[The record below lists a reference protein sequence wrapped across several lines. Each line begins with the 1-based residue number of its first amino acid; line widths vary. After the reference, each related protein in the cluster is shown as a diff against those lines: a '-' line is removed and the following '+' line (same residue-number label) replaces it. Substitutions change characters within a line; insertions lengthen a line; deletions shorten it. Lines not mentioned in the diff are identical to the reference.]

1 MGPGDVHTELP
12 PDSMLS
18 HYRVLSRLGAG
29 GMGEV
34 YLAMD
39 TILGRKVALKI
50 LPSDFS
56 SDEERLKRFLKEARA
71 ASALSHPNIAHI
83 YEIGEAGGLH
93 FISMEF
99 VEGRTLSAEL
109 AAGPLDTA
117 KLVEVALQLADA
129 LAEAHKRGIVHRDI
143 KPANVLLDVSGRPK
157 LLDFGVAKVL
167 QSNEPGQATTQFGT
181 EPGAVLGTL
190 GYMSPE
196 QVRGLNVDQ
205 RSDIFSFGAL
215 LYEMATAR
223 PAFARPTTAE
233 TIDHILLRQP
243 EAVARFNYN
252 VPPELDRIVRK
263 CLEKDREQRYQTA
276 QDVAID
282 LRGLQRDVQSPQS
295 GHLDVSMPSV
305 VVLPFEDLSPAKDNE
320 YFSDGLTDEIITD
333 LSQIKQ
339 LRVISR
345 TSAMALKGTARNVKT
360 IARELD
366 VKYVLQ
372 GSVRKAGNN
381 LRVTAQLIDAI
392 GDSVLWG
399 TKVNG
404 TLDEVF
410 DIQEEVSRCVV
421 RALDVRL
428 TPEQKEGL
436 AERPIRDARAYESYL
451 RARYAI
457 WAWTQEGFTVAERE
471 LRKSLELQGRNE
483 LLYATLGWIHV
494 MRLEAGLEDEDSLRK
509 AEECAGEVLKLSPG
523 SAYASGL
530 RGVIEYKRG
539 NTQAAVAHLKR
550 ANELKPNTPD
560 VLVTLAYCYCLAGRQ
575 ASARPLLD
583 NLLQVDPLTAMNYA
597 VRGFLE
603 YLDGG
608 LDRAV
613 DDYRKAF
620 ELGRGGPAFSL
631 YYAWA
636 LAHDGQKDE
645 AIKVIELLRTEGGET
660 LFARLG
666 EILHLAME
674 GDRDGV
680 LAALTPEVQR
690 AAGAV
695 EGFSRL
701 LADCC
706 GLVGARA
713 EAIKWLEN
721 DVRLGF
727 FNYPFLASTPLAST
741 LGDDPQFRTILEQMK
756 FLWTHFD
763 G

>member
-1 MGPGDVHTELP
+1 MQEQLQ

-34 YLAMD
+34 YLATD
-39 TILGRKVALKI
+39 TVLGRKVALKI
-50 LPSDFS
+50 LPPEFS
-56 SDEERLKRFLKEARA
+56 SDEDRLKRFLKEARA

-83 YEIGEAGGLH
+83 YEIGEASGLH
-93 FISMEF
+93 FISMEY

-117 KLVEVALQLADA
+117 RLVEVALQLVDA
-129 LAEAHKRGIVHRDI
+129 LAEAHKMGIVHRDI
-143 KPANVLLDVSGRPK
+143 KPANVLLTVSGRPK
-157 LLDFGVAKVL
+157 LLDFGVAKAMP
-167 QSNEPGQATTQFGT
+167 SGDAGQATTQTGT
-181 EPGAVLGTL
+181 APGAVLGTL
-190 GYMSPE
+190 AYMSPE
-196 QVRGLNVDQ
+196 QVRGLQVDE
-205 RSDIFSFGAL
+205 RTDVFSFGAL
-215 LYEMATAR
+215 LYEMATGR
-223 PAFARPTTAE
+223 PAFARPTAVE
-233 TIDHILLRQP
+233 TIERIVLQQP
-243 EAVARFNYN
+243 EAVARFNSN
-252 VPPELDRIVRK
+252 VPPELERIVRK
-263 CLEKDREQRYQTA
+263 CLEKEREQRYQTA

-282 LRGLQRDVQSPQS
+282 LRRLQRDVQIPQA
-295 GHLDVSMPSV
+295 GRGDVARPSV
-305 VVLPFEDLSPAKDNE
+305 VVLPFEDLSPARDNE
-320 YFSDGLTDEIITD
+320 YFSDGLADEIITD

-345 TSAMALKGTARNVKT
+345 ASAASLKGAARDVRT
-360 IARELD
+360 IARELG

-381 LRVTAQLIDAI
+381 LRITAQLVDAVD
-392 GDSVLWG
+392 DSVVWG

-428 TPEQKEGL
+428 TPEQMEGL

-457 WAWTQEGFTVAERE
+457 FSWTRDGFAVAERE
-471 LRKSLELQGRNE
+471 LRNSLELQGDNE

-494 MRLEAGLEDEDSLRK
+494 MRLEAGLEDEGWLSK
-509 AEECAGEVLKLSPG
+509 AEECAEEVLKLNPG
-523 SAYASGL
+523 SAHASGL
-530 RGVIEYKRG
+530 RGIIEYKRG

-550 ANELKPNTPD
+550 ANELRPNNPE
-560 VLVTLAYCYCLAGRQ
+560 VLLALAYCYCLAGRQ
-575 ASARPLLD
+575 SSARPLLED
-583 NLLQVDPLTAMNYA
+583 VLQVDPLTPMNYA
-597 VRGFLE
+597 VRGFME
-603 YLDGG
+603 YLDGR
-608 LDRAV
+608 LDLAV

-620 ELGRGGPAFSL
+620 ELGRGVPSFSL
-631 YYAWA
+631 YYAWT

-645 AIKVIELLRTEGGET
+645 AIKVIELLRTEAGET
-660 LFARLG
+660 LLARLG

-674 GDRDGV
+674 EDRDGV

-690 AAGAV
+690 AAGVV

-727 FNYPFLASTPLAST
+727 FNYPFLASAPLAST
-741 LGDDPQFRTILEQMK
+741 LGDDPQFRAILEQTK